1 MDAEHIAPEESLIM
15 PKLNAPQALLATT
28 HRIAALAAELER
40 TTAIRAQLIKRL
52 DPEQVQPDAD
62 ALRNSLDQ
70 ARASLTRLSTA
81 FGLVAERREVKRV
94 VIDGDELAR
103 LMPEKLVEA
112 YSLLHYEVFEG
123 QSVKSA
129 PIDPSTGK
137 AVRGRTRSDQ
147 VETRGGAV
155 QKSKYSQSTR
165 DPIRDHRMYESK
177 RKIDKRLRKLAG
189 EIYALLNDAP
199 DDTTPLPRCSSCH
212 RFGND
217 GDRYCSSCG
226 CAVSLPCIPR
236 G

>member
-1 MDAEHIAPEESLIM
+1 M

-62 ALRNSLDQ
+62 ALRSSLDQ

-112 YSLLHYEVFEG
+112 FSLLHYEVFEG
-123 QSVKSA
+123 QSAKKA
-129 PIDPSTGK
+129 PVDPSTGK
-137 AVRGRTRSDQ
+137 AIRGRTRSDQ

-226 CAVSLPCIPR
+226 CAVATGR
-236 G
+236 